1 METSIEELKDLHL
14 TRVAKRGETVKRRN
28 TEVCKLRYVDGLTLQ
43 AIGTRYG
50 LTRERVR
57 QIINET
63 LK

>member
-1 METSIEELKDLHL
+1 MEKSIEELKQLHAI
-14 TRVAKRGETVKRRN
+14 AKTGEATKERN
-28 TEVCKLRYVDGLTLQ
+28 KTIAHLRYVDGLTLQ

-57 QIINET
+57 QIINQT